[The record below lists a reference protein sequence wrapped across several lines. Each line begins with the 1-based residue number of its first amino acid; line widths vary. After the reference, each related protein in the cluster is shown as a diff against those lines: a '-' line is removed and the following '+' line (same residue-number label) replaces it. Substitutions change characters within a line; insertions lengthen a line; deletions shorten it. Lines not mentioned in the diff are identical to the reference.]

1 MNPHYDIL
9 IIGNGI
15 IGCMSALKIANLSDK
30 VKVGVIGPKTRYGS
44 ASVAAGAMLNVFG
57 EIDYFKS
64 EDDYIKR
71 KLEIGCLA
79 IPKWLEFL
87 ESYNLRSSVLVANS
101 TVVYLKPDSTELE
114 KGCFSAIKKAS
125 LNYKKLTL
133 ESSNIDF
140 LRNTMQIGSSADF
153 IELKDEMAISTPELF
168 SWFDKKFREKKNID
182 LINAYAE
189 NISPRGSHISITVGD
204 ETLYTSKVLLAA
216 GAYSNDALGDLSNE
230 LIPLL
235 FGAGT
240 AMQIS
245 LPDKLKDILPP
256 KCVVRS
262 PNRGSTCGIHIVP
275 RENGIYY
282 LGAGNFVTH
291 KPVKGHR
298 LLTIKYLL
306 ECFESDFTKKVN
318 KSLVEPILGFRPI
331 SLDGKPMIGP
341 LGSCPNIFVAT
352 GTKRDGLTYSPIIV
366 DDIIKWFNNRDRNKN
381 FIGWEPDRKLISYGD
396 RNLAVQ
402 SYVDNKIGGLIEH
415 NTIQHKDI
423 ERVERE
429 LRNEAKIFYEN
440 ICLKFN
446 LDDNFGIHPE
456 VLNTF

>member
-15 IGCMSALKIANLSDK
+15 IGCMSALKLANQSDRI
-30 VKVGVIGPKTRYGS
+30 KVGLIGPEKRYGS

-57 EIDYFKS
+57 EIDYFKTKD
-64 EDDYIKR
+64 EYIQR
-71 KLEIGCLA
+71 KLKIGCLA

-87 ESYNLRSSVLVANS
+87 ESYNLKSSVLVADS
-101 TVVYLKPDSTELE
+101 TVVYLKPDATELE
-114 KGCFSAIKKAS
+114 TGCFNAIKKAS
-125 LNYKKLTL
+125 LDHKKLT
-133 ESSNIDF
+133 EDSPNIDF
-140 LRNTMQIGSSADF
+140 LKSHMQIGSSATF
-153 IELKDEMAISTPELF
+153 LELNDEMAISTPLLF
-168 SWFDKKFREKKNID
+168 SWFDKKFRETKNID
-182 LINAYAE
+182 LIDSYAE
-189 NISPRGSHISITVGD
+189 KIEPNSSYISIKTRD
-204 ETLYTSKVLLAA
+204 ETLSTSKVLLAA
-216 GAYSNDALGDLSNE
+216 GAYSNDVLREISNE
-230 LIPLL
+230 VIPLL

-240 AMQIS
+240 AMQIR
-245 LPDKLKDILPP
+245 LPNDSKNILPP

-275 RENGIYY
+275 RDNGIYY

-306 ECFESDFTKKVN
+306 ECFESDFTKEVN

-341 LGSCPNIFVAT
+341 LRSCPSIFVAT

-366 DDIIKWFNNRDRNKN
+366 DDVYNWFNDKKRTEN

-396 RNLAVQ
+396 RSLAIQ
-402 SYVDNKIGGLIEH
+402 SYVDNKIGGLVEH
-415 NTIQHKDI
+415 NTITKADI
-423 ERVERE
+423 DRVEKE
-429 LRNEAKIFYEN
+429 LRNEAKLFYEK
-440 ICLKFN
+440 ICFKFN